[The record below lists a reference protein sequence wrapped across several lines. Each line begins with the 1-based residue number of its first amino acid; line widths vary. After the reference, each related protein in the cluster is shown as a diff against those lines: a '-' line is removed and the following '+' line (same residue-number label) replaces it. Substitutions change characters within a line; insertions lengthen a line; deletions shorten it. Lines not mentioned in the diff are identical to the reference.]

1 MFLESGKE
9 PEQGFKFCASLMKLG
24 EKYGSSKLEK
34 ACEQILKYAKEP
46 SIRILTAVLKGNHS
60 LKESATHRSGNGDG
74 HHGITGGAVYFSR
87 KEDDDDE

>member
-1 MFLESGKE
+1 
-9 PEQGFKFCASLMKLG
+9 MKLG
-24 EKYGSSKLEK
+24 AKYGSSKLEK

-60 LKESATHRSGNGDG
+60 LKEATHRFGNGDG
-74 HHGITGGAVYFSR
+74 HHGITRGAAYFSR